1 MAVTEVTEPVN
12 FIQKFVGLAGDV
24 FPTDVTPGS
33 EYFAY
38 DTGRW
43 YVTRD
48 GTNWSIV
55 AVA

>member
-1 MAVTEVTEPVN
+1 MAVTEVTEPVH
-12 FIQKFVGLAGDV
+12 FIQEFVGLAGDT
-24 FPTDVTPGS
+24 FPTGVTPGS
-33 EYFAY
+33 KYFAY